1 MNEYKSTPDV
11 LKAMLRKAR
20 EKLASARKNLDSG
33 FYGDV
38 ASRAYYAA
46 FHAISAVLADRGLTF
61 SSHAQTLGAFNRE
74 LVKTEI
80 FPADTFR
87 KLQRLFED
95 RQIADYDWNIS
106 VDRETA
112 KKDLADAEW
121 LVNACLEYLEKQ
133 TGQLFSKE

>member
-1 MNEYKSTPDV
+1 MNEYKPTPDV
-11 LKAMLRKAR
+11 LSTMLRKAR

-74 LVKTEI
+74 LIKTGI
-80 FPADTFR
+80 FPKDTFR

-95 RQIADYDWNIS
+95 RQVADYDWNIS
-106 VDRETA
+106 IDKKTA
-112 KKDLADAEW
+112 EKDLADAEW
-121 LVNACLEYLEKQ
+121 LVNACREYLEEQ

>member
-1 MNEYKSTPDV
+1 MNEYKPTPDV
-11 LKAMLRKAR
+11 LRAMLRKAV

-80 FPADTFR
+80 FTADTFR

-95 RQIADYDWNIS
+95 RQVADYDWNIS
-106 VDRETA
+106 VDKETA
-112 KKDLADAEW
+112 EKDLADAEW
-121 LVNACLEYLEKQ
+121 LVDACCEYLGKRVG
-133 TGQLFSKE
+133 TLFGKE

>member
-11 LKAMLRKAR
+11 LRAMLRKAR

-74 LVKTEI
+74 KRPGRCRV
-80 FPADTFR
+80 A
-87 KLQRLFED
+87 
-95 RQIADYDWNIS
+95 
-106 VDRETA
+106 
-112 KKDLADAEW
+112 
-121 LVNACLEYLEKQ
+121 
-133 TGQLFSKE
+133 GQCMS